1 MIQASSSE
9 GSDAESINHDV
20 PSQKVDMPGLYSG
33 LLELNDLLC
42 IMKDDMELLQ
52 HDLVACAPSF
62 PASTA
67 VTRAVGSQSS
77 PAAEPPVLSSQNM
90 LQAQFTSVAVQW
102 NQNQQNH
109 LSASPGHEVEELS
122 SEDSNVFEAQRRV
135 RARRGGNLT
144 QTPSRRRSNRERR
157 PAARVDV

>member
-1 MIQASSSE
+1 
-9 GSDAESINHDV
+9 
-20 PSQKVDMPGLYSG
+20 
-33 LLELNDLLC
+33 
-42 IMKDDMELLQ
+42 MKDDMELLQ
-52 HDLVACAPSF
+52 HDLVACAPSS

-90 LQAQFTSVAVQW
+90 LQAQFTSVAVLL